1 MEAVTHER
9 NSLDQNKQQNNFI
22 KCHNAMVSY
31 K

>member
-9 NSLDQNKQQNNFI
+9 NSLYHNKQNNFI
-22 KCHNAMVSY
+22 KYDNAMVSY